1 MAFYAAVSEFDRNS
15 SMETAK
21 SKARCA
27 TLEIRVSSQAKAFS
41 GPAEAHR
48 DLHSPLFLISSLAAA
63 AGEECR

>member
-1 MAFYAAVSEFDRNS
+1 
-15 SMETAK
+15 
-21 SKARCA
+21 
-27 TLEIRVSSQAKAFS
+27 VSSQAKAFS